1 MIKTAKRPMEGVRSP
16 RAASVL
22 GMPVQHDASFG
33 PLAGGSHALL
43 VTYKRDGGAVPTP
56 VWFALD
62 LDGRLFV
69 WTEIEAFKA
78 KRVRRNPEALLA
90 PCDPRG
96 APLGPPIAARGRVL
110 DDPAEREHAA
120 AIIRGHWNLGQ
131 RLFERLAPADR
142 GPLPRVRSRGGAAQ
156 LTFAMPKE
164 PPAVVAA
171 VVPFRSWSWSV
182 SPASRLT

>member
-1 MIKTAKRPMEGVRSP
+1 MTTTARPRLRERLSRRMIKTAKRPMEGVRSP

-131 RLFERLAPADR
+131 RLFERLSRPLTEVHYLEFVPAAAP
-142 GPLPRVRSRGGAAQ
+142 LS
-156 LTFAMPKE
+156 
-164 PPAVVAA
+164 
-171 VVPFRSWSWSV
+171 
-182 SPASRLT
+182 